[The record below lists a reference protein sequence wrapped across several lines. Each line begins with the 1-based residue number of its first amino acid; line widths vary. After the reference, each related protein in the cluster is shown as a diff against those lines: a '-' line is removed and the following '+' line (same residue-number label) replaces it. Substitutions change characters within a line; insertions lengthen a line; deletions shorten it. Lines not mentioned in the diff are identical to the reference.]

1 MYANSRAE
9 ELRNG
14 HTHSQGLVMTQK
26 YCYDRRLPLQQ
37 SRAVAGGGGVGLKDV
52 TNYQSALSNDG
63 GAAIAVFGICDLP
76 AQ

>member
-14 HTHSQGLVMTQK
+14 HTHSQNFGRAQK

-37 SRAVAGGGGVGLKDV
+37 SRAVAGGGGVGLIEYSHPKS
-52 TNYQSALSNDG
+52 TKTHAHSIFSFYFLSQS
-63 GAAIAVFGICDLP
+63 
-76 AQ
+76 